1 MSRIVELVVKF
12 LATGGLVGYLPV
24 ARGTFGTLI
33 GVVIFIL
40 LSGYTVVFYA
50 LIVILTV
57 IAFPVSNYAEKEIF
71 KTKDSGYIVIDEVVG
86 YLVSTVGF
94 TFSFSPQGIT
104 ILVLTFI
111 IFRIFDVFKPY
122 PIVHIQ
128 SLGGGAAIVLDDIFA
143 GVMTNILVRIL
154 MSFEVSKIFMPLF

>member
-33 GVVIFIL
+33 GVAIFIL

-71 KTKDSGYIVIDEVVG
+71 KTKDSSYIVIDEVVG

-94 TFSFSPQGIT
+94 TFSFNPQGIT

-111 IFRIFDVFKPY
+111 IFRIFDIFKPY

-128 SLGGGAAIVLDDIFA
+128 SLGGGVGIVLDDIFA

-154 MSFEVSKIFMPLF
+154 MSFEISRIFMPLF